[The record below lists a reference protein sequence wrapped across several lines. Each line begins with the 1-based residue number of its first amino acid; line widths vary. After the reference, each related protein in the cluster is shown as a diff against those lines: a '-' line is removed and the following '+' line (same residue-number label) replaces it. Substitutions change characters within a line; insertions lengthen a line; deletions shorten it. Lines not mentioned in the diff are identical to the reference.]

1 MSRRF
6 LELAVRA
13 RRFSFRLALMID
25 LACVGVGVAG
35 GAAVARTM
43 VAPNDSLP
51 VSCAVA
57 LLGLAGFRESEQ

>member
-25 LACVGVGVAG
+25 LACVGVGAAG

-43 VAPNDSLP
+43 LPPNDALP
-51 VSCAVA
+51 VTCAAA
-57 LLGLAGFRESEQ
+57 LLGLAGFRRSAE